1 MKDPTTRGQGIKVL
15 TIADD
20 GGADVDRIVVHVR
33 AHRGRVAFRGPME
46 LDYRQETHLSGILE
60 VTPYCKSRNQCVNEP
75 YRIVALN
82 GERMSVGG
90 TYMFMYML
98 PSLFIY
104 VLP

>member
-20 GGADVDRIVVHVR
+20 GGADVGRYRIVGALPLHVR

-60 VTPYCKSRNQCVNEP
+60 VLRTASLV
-75 YRIVALN
+75 I
-82 GERMSVGG
+82 SV
-90 TYMFMYML
+90 
-98 PSLFIY
+98 
-104 VLP
+104 